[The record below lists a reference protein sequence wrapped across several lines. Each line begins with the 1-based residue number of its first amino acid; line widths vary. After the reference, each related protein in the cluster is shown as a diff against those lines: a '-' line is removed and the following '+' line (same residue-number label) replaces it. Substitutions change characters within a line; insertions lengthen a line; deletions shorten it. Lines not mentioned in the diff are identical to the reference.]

1 MDGSRFDDLARSLVA
16 GTTSRRETARRLAGG
31 ALTAALGGLALDDA
45 VAQEVGTEAYDLEC
59 RQSGVRFFCFEDGPA
74 TRCKGSSCLCA
85 KSRQDGKPN
94 VCIVSPPGGCPKKQE
109 KCRRH
114 KDCGSGEVCVR
125 VSTCCS
131 RHPGRGKC
139 VKRCPE

>member
-16 GTTSRRETARRLAGG
+16 GTTSRRETVRRLAGG
-31 ALTAALGGLALDDA
+31 AVAAALGGRALEDA

-59 RQSGVRFFCFEDGPA
+59 RQSGVKFFCFGEGPS
-74 TRCKGSSCLCA
+74 TRCKGGDCLCA

-94 VCIVSPPGGCPKKQE
+94 VCIVSPPGGCPSRKE

-114 KDCGSGEVCVR
+114 KDCKSGEVCVR
-125 VSTCCS
+125 VSTCCQK
-131 RHPGRGKC
+131 HPGRGMC
-139 VKRCPE
+139 VKRCPA